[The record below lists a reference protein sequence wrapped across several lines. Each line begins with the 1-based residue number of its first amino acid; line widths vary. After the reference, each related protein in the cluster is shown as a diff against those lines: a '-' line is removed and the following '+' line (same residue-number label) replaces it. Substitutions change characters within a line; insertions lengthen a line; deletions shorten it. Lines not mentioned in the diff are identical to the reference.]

1 MTSPK
6 KKKKSK
12 KSPPFPAGSTSK
24 GAMRSLTAGVG
35 GKKTSKRAT
44 LKANPTT
51 GKGKKGRLQGGYAVQ
66 ARRMGTPQTKRKIEA
81 LRKGTTKKK
90 PTRKR

>member
-1 MTSPK
+1 MTT

-12 KSPPFPAGSTSK
+12 MSIPK
-24 GAMRSLTAGVG
+24 GYTAKLTAGSG
-35 GKKTSKRAT
+35 GKKTSRTAT